1 MKLEYHRLASKLA
14 LYLKPIAKY
23 CATFIADLGS
33 SPNSE
38 KLVDYIV
45 WSIRRTRL
53 RAWRG
58 TACGALI
65 LLGRLKEQSQIVVGG
80 SVWRS
85 GRRVWILAFMLA
97 GKSLVDNCFD
107 QQAWAEMAKTMMTR
121 EMLDRLERE
130 WCRTLDWRLVIT
142 EAERSQ
148 FSRM

>member
-1 MKLEYHRLASKLA
+1 
-14 LYLKPIAKY
+14 
-23 CATFIADLGS
+23 
-33 SPNSE
+33 
-38 KLVDYIV
+38 
-45 WSIRRTRL
+45 
-53 RAWRG
+53 
-58 TACGALI
+58 ALI

-80 SVWRS
+80 YVWRS

-107 QQAWAEMAKTMMTR
+107 QQAWAEMGKTMMTR

-142 EAERSQ
+142 EAELSQ